1 MGEFSVEKEQDEKR
15 CLEEM
20 RTEQEQCLKDIQVRL
35 AANQK
40 ALAKIQKKSKDIIE
54 LEQKWTMVKA
64 LSNTANGNI
73 SGKEKIMLETYVQ
86 MTYFDRILERANVRF
101 MVMSEGQYELAR
113 SIAAGNNRSQ
123 SGLEMCIRDRVFSAH
138 ISCKRGNLL
147 LS

>member
-1 MGEFSVEKEQDEKR
+1 M
-15 CLEEM
+15 
-20 RTEQEQCLKDIQVRL
+20 RL

-86 MTYFDRILERANVRF
+86 MTWFDRIL
-101 MVMSEGQYELAR
+101 AR
-113 SIAAGNNRSQ
+113 KCEIYGYVGGA
-123 SGLEMCIRDRVFSAH
+123 V
-138 ISCKRGNLL
+138 
-147 LS
+147 

>member
-1 MGEFSVEKEQDEKR
+1 M
-15 CLEEM
+15 
-20 RTEQEQCLKDIQVRL
+20 RL

-101 MVMSEGQYELAR
+101 MVMSEGQYELER
-113 SIAAGNNRSQ
+113 SIAAGNNQ
-123 SGLEMCIRDRVFSAH
+123 GVRVVW
-138 ISCKRGNLL
+138 NWM
-147 LS
+147 

>member
-1 MGEFSVEKEQDEKR
+1 MEQCRKQLENLGEFSIEKEQDEKR
-15 CLEEM
+15 CLEEI

-73 SGKEKIMLETYVQ
+73 P
-86 MTYFDRILERANVRF
+86 ERKKSCWRP
-101 MVMSEGQYELAR
+101 
-113 SIAAGNNRSQ
+113 
-123 SGLEMCIRDRVFSAH
+123 MCR
-138 ISCKRGNLL
+138 
-147 LS
+147 